1 MSCRARRATYLQPRL
16 CEARNAMW
24 HSNAPVMLRTRLRP
38 TSAWQAAKRL
48 HFAHNCHKY
57 FPPMR
62 GSPVFKEE
70 NALPG
75 SKLHFSIDNRHRLA
89 GARQDHA
96 DVRWHI
102 IAALGTM
109 PEVIG
114 VLRR

>member
-1 MSCRARRATYLQPRL
+1 
-16 CEARNAMW
+16 
-24 HSNAPVMLRTRLRP
+24 
-38 TSAWQAAKRL
+38 
-48 HFAHNCHKY
+48 
-57 FPPMR
+57 MR

-70 NALPG
+70 NALPR

-114 VLRR
+114 VLRH